1 MNGFEK
7 HGIKH
12 SSPSA
17 INMYG
22 NCAGAWC
29 ARYLFGRKFSFGNAA
44 RAGVLAEDAVRAVLV
59 GTMTRDEAVKRALE
73 TYNAAIILTGTD
85 ADVNRGK
92 AIEGMI
98 DNALEVLK
106 PIGVPDFTKVSD
118 FNGQNEIEL
127 VCNGDGWKLPIKGYL
142 DFVYP
147 SQDLLIDLKTTMKMP
162 SQMSDEHVLQGVVY
176 KKATGMNV
184 KFLYVTGKKSHMFE
198 ITQEQVDEWLP
209 RIKNILTRQ
218 EKMLRMEADT
228 IREFVPVNL
237 GSYYWSSDDR
247 YIAKDL
253 YGI

>member
-7 HGIKH
+7 HNIKH

-22 NCAGAWC
+22 NCAGAWS

-59 GTMTRDEAVKRALE
+59 GSMTRDEAINRARD
-73 TYNAAIILTGTD
+73 TYKAATILTGTD
-85 ADVNRGK
+85 ADKKRGE

-98 DNALEVLK
+98 DNALEVLFPYGK
-106 PIGVPDFTKVSD
+106 PCFENASD

-127 VCNGDGWKLPIKGYL
+127 ICNGDGWKLPIKGYL
-142 DFVYP
+142 DFLYP
-147 SQDLLIDLKTTMKMP
+147 SQELLIDLKTTMKMP
-162 SQMSDEHVLQGVVY
+162 SKMSDEHILQGVIY
-176 KKATGMNV
+176 KKATGMDV
-184 KFLYVTGKKSHMFE
+184 KFLYVTGKKSHMFD

-209 RIKNILTRQ
+209 RIKAILNRQ
-218 EKMLRMEADT
+218 EKMLRLDADM
-228 IREFVPVNL
+228 IKEIVPVNK
-237 GSYYWSSDDR
+237 GSYYWGVEDA
-247 YIAKDL
+247 YIASEL